1 MRKHT
6 GNGSV
11 KLLIVGIFISIFL
24 VLLLTFGT
32 IFCIYHDGNSEE
44 QTVTEYDE
52 DSIQSDKED
61 SSEGLSEQE
70 NNKTEIV
77 ESTLLASGL
86 AIIGIA
92 ISIWAGLNII
102 QVLEKDKLLEL
113 EKQVT
118 QYKHERYVT
127 NKTLFLRSVQSEPN
141 ELNRYIYAKLSAYAD
156 EDDDEVTPEMYFEL
170 NQIEKMFQLAYKEQL
185 LFERKLG
192 NDFYNREIKRCEKL
206 KKIIKRNVHDKKLF
220 VEYLDIRIF
229 EFYFYKGYT
238 KQSKDDGEVE
248 DCYKKVI
255 NGFQKIFP
263 KLKKPKDI
271 TKEENHLD
279 DNIYLTVYMLNTLG
293 EAHSRII
300 DSYEEHKIVSAKMR
314 KCAEQAKAYFETM
327 DNLIKEV
334 KSVPKDDM
342 HRIFR
347 ETYYRNYA
355 KALERIGTKIE
366 EDKKCVFDKNG
377 YVMQLYIK
385 AADIEVCGISDIPRY
400 KAFHTLLSFYN
411 DVMKNYKIRE
421 LLNDRN
427 FKLSLDKLGILN
439 FSKEMLCYAEEAER
453 RYPTKIIFV
462 KFKACIIHDLIILS
476 VYSGEYKIANKYFT
490 YLKKL
495 IKDIENRQRGLAE
508 LGIND
513 DDDMMKMLNDDNA
526 KMKQYIKVKEKK
538 RCKV

>member
-1 MRKHT
+1 MKK
-6 GNGSV
+6 GNGSGSV
-11 KLLIVGIFISIFL
+11 KLLIVGIFVSIFL
-24 VLLLTFGT
+24 VLILTFGT
-32 IFCIYHDGNSEE
+32 IFCIYHDDKNSEE
-44 QTVTEYDE
+44 QTVTE
-52 DSIQSDKED
+52 SDKDSAQDDKGD
-61 SSEGLSEQE
+61 SSEAVSEQE

-127 NKTLFLRSVQSEPN
+127 NKTLFLRNVKSDPN

-156 EDDDEVTPEMYFEL
+156 EDEDEVTPEMYFEL
-170 NQIEKMFQLAYKEQL
+170 NQIEEMFQLAYKEQL

-206 KKIIKRNVHDKKLF
+206 KKIIKRKVHKVKVF
-220 VEYLDIRIF
+220 EEYLDIRIL

-238 KQSKDDGEVE
+238 KQSKEGGEVE

-300 DSYEEHKIVSAKMR
+300 DSYAEQKIVSAKMR
-314 KCAEQAKAYFETM
+314 KCAEQAKIYFKVM
-327 DNLIKEV
+327 DNLIHTV
-334 KSVPKDDM
+334 ASIPKDDI

-355 KALERIGTKIE
+355 KALERIGTIIE
-366 EDKKCVFDKNG
+366 NDKKQVFDKSG
-377 YVMQLYIK
+377 YVMQLYIR

-411 DVMKNYKIRE
+411 KVMKNYEIRE
-421 LLNDRN
+421 LLSNRN
-427 FKLSLDKLGILN
+427 FKLNLDKRGILK
-439 FSKEMLCYAEEAER
+439 FSKEMLYYAEEAER
-453 RYPTKIIFV
+453 RYPTKIIFM
-462 KFKACIIHDLIILS
+462 KFKACIIHDLVILS
-476 VYSGEYKIANKYFT
+476 VYSGQYKIAGKYYEEF
-490 YLKKL
+490 YKNLK
-495 IKDIENRQRGLAE
+495 IIENKERALGEFGIKMVDDVMEMLRTDNNKMAE
-508 LGIND
+508 
-513 DDDMMKMLNDDNA
+513 
-526 KMKQYIKVKEKK
+526 YIKEK
-538 RCKV
+538 R

>member
-1 MRKHT
+1 MRKGS

-11 KLLIVGIFISIFL
+11 KLLIVGIFVSIFL
-24 VLLLTFGT
+24 VLVLTFGT
-32 IFCIYHDGNSEE
+32 IFCIYHDSNSEI
-44 QTVTEYDE
+44 TVTESDE
-52 DSIQSDKED
+52 DGVQGDKED
-61 SSEGLSEQE
+61 SSEAVSEQE
-70 NNKTEIV
+70 DNKTEIV

-127 NKTLFLRSVQSEPN
+127 NKTLFLRSVKAEQN

-170 NQIEKMFQLAYKEQL
+170 NQIEEMFQLAYKEQL

-206 KKIIKRNVHDKKLF
+206 KKIIRRNVRDKKLF
-220 VEYLDIRIF
+220 VEYLDIRIL

-238 KQSKDDGEVE
+238 KQTKEDRDVE
-248 DCYKKVI
+248 ACYKKVI

-300 DSYEEHKIVSAKMR
+300 DSYEGQKIVSAKMV

-366 EDKKCVFDKNG
+366 EDQKWVFDKNG
-377 YVMQLYIK
+377 YVVQLYMR
-385 AADIEVCGISDIPRY
+385 AADIEVCGISDTPRY
-400 KAFHTLLSFYN
+400 KAFHTFFDFYN
-411 DVMKNYKIRE
+411 NVMKNYEIRE
-421 LLNDRN
+421 LLNNRN
-427 FKLSLDKLGILN
+427 FKLNLDRRGILN
-439 FSKEMLCYAEEAER
+439 FSKEMLYYAEEAER
-453 RYPTKIIFV
+453 RYPTKIIFL
-462 KFKACIIHDLIILS
+462 KYKACIIHDLVILS
-476 VYSGEYKIANKYFT
+476 VYSGEYKMANKYYA

-495 IKDIENRQRGLAE
+495 IKDIENREGVMAE
-508 LGIND
+508 FGIEKD
-513 DDDMMKMLNDDNA
+513 DDIMKMLRTDND
-526 KMKQYIKVKEKK
+526 KIEEYIKGK
-538 RCKV
+538 RQKRHNK

>member
-1 MRKHT
+1 MRKYT
-6 GNGSV
+6 SNGSV
-11 KLLIVGIFISIFL
+11 KLLIVGIFVSIFL
-24 VLLLTFGT
+24 VLVLTFGT
-32 IFCIYHDGNSEE
+32 LCYVYHDDNNSEE
-44 QTVTEYDE
+44 QTITDYDE
-52 DSIQSDKED
+52 DGVQDD
-61 SSEGLSEQE
+61 SSEEVSEQE

-127 NKTLFLRSVQSEPN
+127 NKTLFLRSVQFEPN

-170 NQIEKMFQLAYKEQL
+170 NQIEEMFQLAYKEQL

-192 NDFYNREIKRCEKL
+192 NDFYNREVKRCEKL
-206 KKIIKRNVHDKKLF
+206 KKIIKRKVHNEEVF
-220 VEYLDIRIF
+220 VEYLDIRIL
-229 EFYFYKGYT
+229 ELYFYKGYT

-263 KLKKPKDI
+263 ELKKTKDI

-314 KCAEQAKAYFETM
+314 KYAEQAKAYFETM

-366 EDKKCVFDKNG
+366 QKKENVYIKNG
-377 YVMQLYIK
+377 TVMKLLIR

-411 DVMKNYKIRE
+411 NVMKNYKIRSLLDEKTIDLAIDKQE
-421 LLNDRN
+421 L
-427 FKLSLDKLGILN
+427 IE
-439 FSKEMLCYAEEAER
+439 FSREMLFYAEEAER

-513 DDDMMKMLNDDNA
+513 DDMMKMLNDDNA

>member
-1 MRKHT
+1 MRKRT
-6 GNGSV
+6 GSGSV
-11 KLLIVGIFISIFL
+11 KLLIVGIFVSIFL
-24 VLLLTFGT
+24 VLILTFGT
-32 IFCIYHDGNSEE
+32 LCYVYHDDNNSEA
-44 QTVTEYDE
+44 QTVTDSDE
-52 DSIQSDKED
+52 DSVQDDKDD
-61 SSEGLSEQE
+61 SSEDASEE
-70 NNKTEIV
+70 EKNNMEIV

-86 AIIGIA
+86 AIIGVA
-92 ISIWAGLNII
+92 ISVWAGLNII

-113 EKQVT
+113 EKQVA

-127 NKTLFLRSVQSEPN
+127 NKTLFLRNVKSDPN
-141 ELNRYIYAKLSAYAD
+141 ELNRYIYAKLSVYAD
-156 EDDDEVTPEMYFEL
+156 EDDDEVTAEMYFEL
-170 NQIEKMFQLAYKEQL
+170 NQIEERFQLAYKEQL
-185 LFERKLG
+185 LFQRKLE
-192 NDFYNREIKRCEKL
+192 NDFYNREIKRCQKL
-206 KKIIKRNVHDKKLF
+206 KKIIKHKVRNAKVF
-220 VEYLDIRIF
+220 VEYLDIRIL

-263 KLKKPKDI
+263 ELKKPKDI

-334 KSVPKDDM
+334 KSIPKDDI

-355 KALERIGTKIE
+355 KALERIGAKIE
-366 EDKKCVFDKNG
+366 KDQKQVFDKDG
-377 YVMQLYIK
+377 YVMQLYIR

-411 DVMKNYKIRE
+411 DVMKNYEIRE
-421 LLNDRN
+421 LLNNRN
-427 FKLSLDKLGILN
+427 FKLNMDKRGILN
-439 FSKEMLCYAEEAER
+439 FSKEMLYYAEEAER

-476 VYSGEYKIANKYFT
+476 VYSGQYKIANKYYENFQKL
-490 YLKKL
+490 LK
-495 IKDIENRQRGLAE
+495 IIENQERAFEEFGIKKPDDIMEMLRTDNDKIAE
-508 LGIND
+508 
-513 DDDMMKMLNDDNA
+513 
-526 KMKQYIKVKEKK
+526 YIKGK